1 MLDMATDNQVSAV
14 QPAQTYSAEEAR
26 VSVPSTDGKVPAPS
40 ETTGEAAESLAVDME
55 VPLELAAKKQE
66 FQELVRAG
74 RMDAGT
80 ARATLDALVKEYNT
94 KESAE
99 LVEAKAHLSHK
110 AEIAHAHAELYK
122 FDALYRAQTDA
133 IGIGGDIRVSGADE
147 RQKQADDLAGRY
159 GITTEHDDEVAEA
172 RKKYEAARRNNA
184 NDPEA
189 ARAAELE
196 WHRLRMLQ
204 THDREQRLRDAGHP
218 DAAGRMR
225 DHGRTIN
232 KDFTDAMDAYDQQTK
247 ALRDAKR
254 RALENEKGFM
264 TAAEQEEF
272 KKFDGM
278 LNAEREGLLGRVN
291 AQAAKDAAEL
301 RGTELQNL
309 LGAKEEA
316 PPPYL
321 HQQRFA
327 TAKASAG
334 DNHTPSPI
342 NRDTSPSS
350 NVMGV

>member
-1 MLDMATDNQVSAV
+1 MSNFPHTPNSIEQIEPLDLAD
-14 QPAQTYSAEEAR
+14 
-26 VSVPSTDGKVPAPS
+26 VPQ
-40 ETTGEAAESLAVDME
+40 ELLAVAQA
-55 VPLELAAKKQE
+55 LQE
-66 FQELVRAG
+66 QINRAPAGEKRHLSHQLQERLK
-74 RMDAGT
+74 
-80 ARATLDALVKEYNT
+80 ALVDEHRT

-122 FDALYRAQTDA
+122 LDALYQVQTDA
-133 IGIGGDIRVSGADE
+133 IAIGGDIRVSGADD

-204 THDREQRLRDAGHP
+204 THDREQQLRDAGHP
-218 DAAGRMR
+218 DAADRMR
-225 DHGRTIN
+225 DHGRTID

-254 RALENEKGFM
+254 RALENKKGGM

-272 KKFDGM
+272 EKFDGM
-278 LNAEREGLLGRVN
+278 LNAERAGLLERVDVQITQN
-291 AQAAKDAAEL
+291 AAVL
-301 RGTELQNL
+301 RSNELQSL
-309 LGAKEEA
+309 LAVKEEA
-316 PPPYL
+316 PTPYL
-321 HQQRFA
+321 HQPRYEVA
-327 TAKASAG
+327 EG
-334 DNHTPSPI
+334 DVANNHTPTPFNGDI
-342 NRDTSPSS
+342 PAPSNS
-350 NVMGV
+350 RAI